1 MDFSDKIF
9 ADNLIPVFSEKGRK
23 DYIIFDGGSRGIK
36 GQYPLIS
43 YGIDIPINYRLIHSP
58 YLSTEL

>member
-23 DYIIFDGGSRGIK
+23 DYIIFDCGV
-36 GQYPLIS
+36 
-43 YGIDIPINYRLIHSP
+43 
-58 YLSTEL
+58 

>member
-1 MDFSDKIF
+1 MDFNDEIF
-9 ADNLIPVFSEKGRK
+9 ADNLIPVFSEKGL
-23 DYIIFDGGSRGIK
+23 K

-43 YGIDIPINYRLIHSP
+43 YGVDIPTNYRLIHSP